1 MSDRTAEL
9 ERKIDREAAGALTLS
24 PQPGGAFAIA
34 PRSMGEVMEFA
45 KLMAISGVCV
55 RPVFRGNPGAC
66 LAIAVQAMKWG
77 ADPFAVANKAYVV
90 KNRSGEETIAYEAQ
104 LIHAIV
110 NASPALLRRLRPVY
124 EGDGQERRCRIVG
137 WVKGESEPLEYQ
149 SPPVRAI
156 AVKNSPLWQGDPDQ
170 QLFYYSTRA
179 WARRHLPEILLGIYA
194 QDEFHGETLDHEP
207 RHEVRREDYSIPA
220 EPVRE
225 VGPEFA
231 VVDLDGVENI
241 YGSAGAAGEAMRICL
256 DEAARLGPE
265 RLDGWWEDNQ
275 NAVEFLRAA
284 GFRQAADEVARA
296 YEAQRRP
303 KQTPTSSVVEEEGYP
318 GSLAPRRARQPRAT
332 EVPAPEPPVEDAP
345 PVGIADDDPFFAEV
359 DHHTPAEAP
368 PPISNA
374 QDADKQVTN
383 AQHEI
388 APPLKAGK
396 RDWRTWALA
405 LFGVK
410 VKRCASSNELA
421 DLLGA
426 NEQNLADAR
435 AALAPAD
442 LGELERIIAE
452 QWQKLPA

>member
-1 MSDRTAEL
+1 VSDDKL
-9 ERKIDREAAGALTLS
+9 ERKIDREAAGALALNA
-24 PQPGGAFAIA
+24 QPGGAFAIA

-90 KNRSGEETIAYEAQ
+90 KNRAGEETIAYEAQ

-124 EGDGQERRCRIVG
+124 EGDGPERRCRIVG
-137 WVKGESEPLEYQ
+137 WVKGESEALEYQ

-179 WARRHLPEILLGIYA
+179 WARRHVPEILLGIYA
-194 QDEFHGETLDHEP
+194 QDEFQGDTVEHEP
-207 RHEVRREDYSIPA
+207 GPEPRREDYSIPA
-220 EPVRE
+220 KAAEPT
-225 VGPEFA
+225 GPEFA
-231 VVDLDGVENI
+231 VVDLDGVENL
-241 YGSAGAAGEAMRICL
+241 YTNPELAAEAMRVCL
-256 DEAARLGPE
+256 DEGFRHDGPE
-265 RLDGWWEDNQ
+265 RVEGWWEDNRG
-275 NAVEFLRAA
+275 AVEFLRAA
-284 GFRQAADEVARA
+284 GHRGLADEVTRA
-296 YEAQRRP
+296 YQERKAKPAAPRRTR
-303 KQTPTSSVVEEEGYP
+303 QHTPRMVEEEGYP
-318 GSLAPRRARQPRAT
+318 GSLVPRGARQTRAS
-332 EVPAPEPPVEDAP
+332 EPPATEPPVEEQAPHAP
-345 PVGIADDDPFFAEV
+345 PAGAADDDDPFGLTEV
-359 DHHTPAEAP
+359 DHHMPAEP
-368 PPISNA
+368 PPPVSGL
-374 QDADKQVTN
+374 
-383 AQHEI
+383 EI

-410 VKRCASSNELA
+410 VRRCTSSNELA

-426 NEQNLADAR
+426 NEANLAEAR
-435 AALAPAD
+435 AALSPAD
-442 LGELERIIAE
+442 LGEMERIISE
-452 QWQKLPA
+452 QWQRVPA

>member
-9 ERKIDREAAGALTLS
+9 ERKIDREAASALTLNA
-24 PQPGGAFAIA
+24 QPGGAFAIA

-90 KNRSGEETIAYEAQ
+90 KNRAGEETIAYEAQ

-124 EGDGQERRCRIVG
+124 EGDGPERRCRIVG
-137 WVKGESEPLEYQ
+137 WVKGESEALEYQ

-194 QDEFHGETLDHEP
+194 QDEFQGETLDHETKP
-207 RHEVRREDYSIPA
+207 ELRREDYSIPA
-220 EPVRE
+220 EPVRD

-231 VVDLDGVENI
+231 VVDLDGVEHI
-241 YGSAGAAGEAMRICL
+241 YASAGAASEAMRLLL
-256 DEAARLGPE
+256 DEAAHLGPE
-265 RLDGWWEDNQ
+265 RLEGWWEDNRG
-275 NAVEFLRAA
+275 AVEFLRAC
-284 GFRQAADEVARA
+284 GHRDLADEVIRT
-296 YEAQRRP
+296 YDKRTGRVRP
-303 KQTPTSSVVEEEGYP
+303 RQYVEEDGYP
-318 GSLAPRRARQPRAT
+318 GSL
-332 EVPAPEPPVEDAP
+332 VPAEREEPKEQPEDGGKLRRERLHADDGPPDHFMPAEPPPPAAKKPPAP
-345 PVGIADDDPFFAEV
+345 PDPQRA
-359 DHHTPAEAP
+359 
-368 PPISNA
+368 
-374 QDADKQVTN
+374 KL
-383 AQHEI
+383 EI
-388 APPLKAGK
+388 AVPLKAGK

-405 LFGVK
+405 LFGPK
-410 VKRCASSNELA
+410 VRRCTTSNELA

-426 NEQNLADAR
+426 NEQNLEEAR

-442 LGELERIIAE
+442 RQELERIIVE
-452 QWQKLPA
+452 QWQRLPVAS